1 MSIKMRIAES
11 SVVNK
16 DKLCFYY
23 VLYVVPSDHQSRP
36 VIERHM
42 RAFYFLYFY
51 TSNENKGRKIVL
63 WKTI

>member
-1 MSIKMRIAES
+1 MVNFILVLMSIKMRIAES

-36 VIERHM
+36 VIERYM
-42 RAFYFLYFY
+42 RAFYYPLFLHF
-51 TSNENKGRKIVL
+51 
-63 WKTI
+63 